1 MESAQ
6 KDSQA
11 IGEGNRAII
20 ALGSNVGDESMP
32 PETTILAALAALA
45 TESVGVS
52 ATSRLYRSP
61 AFPAGSGP
69 DYVNAAAILT
79 TDLAP
84 AAILA
89 HLHAVEARFG
99 RVRIQRWAARTLDLD
114 LIAVGDRILPD
125 PALLRHWID
134 LLPQRQ
140 REETPQELILP
151 HPRLQDRA
159 FVLAPMADIA
169 PAWRHPLTGRSVL
182 EMLAALPA
190 AAKAEVR
197 PL

>member
-6 KDSQA
+6 KDSGAPPGVTQ
-11 IGEGNRAII
+11 AII
-20 ALGSNVGDESMP
+20 ALGSNVG
-32 PETTILAALAALA
+32 ETDGSPDRTILAALATLA
-45 TESVGVS
+45 TESVRVS
-52 ATSRLYRSP
+52 ATSRLCRSP

-69 DYVNAAAILT
+69 DYANAAALLT

-84 AAILA
+84 AALLA
-89 HLHAVEARFG
+89 HLHAVEAGFG
-99 RVRIQRWAARTLDLD
+99 RVRIQRWGARTLDLD

-134 LLPQRQ
+134 LPPERQ
-140 REETPQELILP
+140 REEAPQMLILP

-159 FVLAPMADIA
+159 FVLLPMADIA
-169 PAWRHPLTGRSVL
+169 PAWRHPLTGRSVV
-182 EMLAALPA
+182 EMLAALPEA
-190 AAKAEVR
+190 ARAEVR